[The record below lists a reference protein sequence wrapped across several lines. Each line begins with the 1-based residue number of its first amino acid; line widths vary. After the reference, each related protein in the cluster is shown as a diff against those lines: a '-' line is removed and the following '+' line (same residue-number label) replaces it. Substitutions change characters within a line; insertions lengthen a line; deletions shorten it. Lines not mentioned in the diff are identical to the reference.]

1 MSRTQTTA
9 SKALP
14 ARRTEPQMPVAA
26 TSLLIQHD
34 HRPATRRSKPTATAT
49 PQPVLPPEPQKSTS
63 GKPGSKQADII
74 ALLRR
79 RQGASLAELMHLT
92 GWLAHSVRG
101 VLSGALKR
109 KLGLLIDSRIEPNRG
124 RVYRIVDPA
133 PAEPIETAAASVP
146 AKARRSK
153 RHAAVTAAAA

>member
-1 MSRTQTTA
+1 MSRTRTTA
-9 SKALP
+9 SKAIP
-14 ARRTEPQMPVAA
+14 TGRTERQMPVAA
-26 TSLLIQHD
+26 TSLLIQQD
-34 HRPATRRSKPTATAT
+34 HSPAPRRSKPAATAT
-49 PQPVLPPEPQKSTS
+49 PQPVMPPAPQEPTC

-79 RQGASLAELMHLT
+79 RQGASLAELMQLT

-124 RVYRIVDPA
+124 RVYRIVDAA
-133 PAEPIETAAASVP
+133 PAEPIETPAASVP

-153 RHAAVTAAAA
+153 RRAAVTAAAA